1 MPEHNDIRDN
11 KNTESSVF
19 TKTYTKSITLYHA
32 SDKIINPE
40 DIRFPGPR
48 ENCDFGSGFYLT
60 EDKRIAEEWG
70 FRLDSPVINVFEY
83 TPSNLSSLHLEGED
97 WIRVIL
103 GFRKRLLNTHFTS
116 NVIYGLIA
124 DDRLFP
130 SLDLFLEGTIGD
142 KRLEKCL
149 SFVNLGKQYC
159 FKNSVE
165 GLVYQRSYT
174 LKGLEKQNASERS
187 RDRKRG
193 MDSGL
198 RDIIQNQP
206 SSGEK
211 FIQHHE
217 EMGDWHEV

>member
-1 MPEHNDIRDN
+1 MDN
-11 KNTESSVF
+11 KNTRSSVF
-19 TKTYTKSITLYHA
+19 SKRRGEDTMGLGEKIITLYHA
-32 SDKIINPE
+32 SDKIVRVE
-40 DIRFPGPR
+40 DVLFPGPR

-60 EDKRIAEEWG
+60 EDKRIAEEWV
-70 FRLDSPVINVFEY
+70 FRLDTPYINVFEY
-83 TPSNLSSLHLEGED
+83 TPVTPPLHLEGED

-103 GFRKRLLNTHFTS
+103 GFRKRTLKVHFSS

-124 DDRLFP
+124 DDRMFP
-130 SLDLFLEGTIGD
+130 SLDLFLEGTLGD
-142 KRLEKCL
+142 KRLGKCL

-159 FKNSVE
+159 FRNSVE
-165 GLVYQRSYT
+165 GLVYQESYP
-174 LKGLEKQNASERS
+174 LKGLEKQRAAERS

-206 SSGEK
+206 PGEK
-211 FIQHHE
+211 FIQHYK